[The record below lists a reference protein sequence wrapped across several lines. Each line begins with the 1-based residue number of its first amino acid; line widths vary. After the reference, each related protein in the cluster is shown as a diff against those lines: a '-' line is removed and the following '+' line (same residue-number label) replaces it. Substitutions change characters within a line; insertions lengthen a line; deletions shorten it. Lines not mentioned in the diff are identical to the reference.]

1 MLYVPDLIMLMHC
14 FLKSFDRF
22 RINFEKR
29 YVVVLSFYR
38 LMNYTATVKPL
49 YTLS

>member
-22 RINFEKR
+22 RINFEKL

-38 LMNYTATVKPL
+38 LMNYTTTVKPL